1 MSLLKKYDGVTL
13 KEETVRKADG
23 SEITVKQK
31 YAIKKLPKYLILH
44 VKRFSKNNFFKE
56 KNQSIINFPIR
67 GLDLTDLISRDDQ
80 EESKETQNHRREIFD
95 LVASVV
101 HTGKAEGGTYKVMA
115 LHEPS
120 QEWHDIQDLLVNEIM
135 P

>member
-1 MSLLKKYDGVTL
+1 M
-13 KEETVRKADG
+13 
-23 SEITVKQK
+23 I
-31 YAIKKLPKYLILH
+31 IH

-67 GLDLTDLISRDDQ
+67 GLDLTDLVSTASTDAAQ
-80 EESKETQNHRREIFD
+80 AQAMPREIFD
-95 LVASVV
+95 LVGSVI
-101 HTGKAEGGTYKVMA
+101 HTGKAESGTYKVMA

-120 QEWHDIQDLLVNEIM
+120 QEWHDLQDLLVNEIM

>member
-1 MSLLKKYDGVTL
+1 M
-13 KEETVRKADG
+13 
-23 SEITVKQK
+23 I
-31 YAIKKLPKYLILH
+31 IH

-67 GLDLTDLISRDDQ
+67 GLDLTDLVSTVSTDTEQ
-80 EESKETQNHRREIFD
+80 AQATPREIFD
-95 LVASVV
+95 LVGSVI
-101 HTGKAEGGTYKVMA
+101 HTGKAESGTYKVMA

-120 QEWHDIQDLLVNEIM
+120 QEWHDLQDLLVNEIM